1 MAVVAK
7 VRGASLMGCETSY
20 ETHQDLGLVLH
31 LFKLE
36 IQ

>member
-20 ETHQDLGLVLH
+20 ETHQDLGLLH